1 MSKKYKP
8 LFTREFLRR
17 LKKLDRQVQIRILRE
32 IKILEE
38 NPFSGKRLR
47 GRLSGLLSLRIG
59 DYRIIY
65 QVSKDRIVILTVGH
79 RKTIYGK

>member
-1 MSKKYKP
+1 MSEKYKL
-8 LFTREFLRR
+8 LFTREFLRK
-17 LKKLDRQVQIRILRE
+17 LKELDRQVQIRILRG

-38 NPFSGKRLR
+38 NPLSGKRLK
-47 GRLSGLLSLRIG
+47 GRLNGLLSLRIG

-65 QVSKDRIVILTVGH
+65 QISKDQVIIRTVGH